1 MGITIRQQQYQD
13 THTNYFQYIH
23 LRNTINMQNATKTS
37 AQRLFRYTARSA
49 SMAAPSV
56 KQSEFLKNN
65 PVPGITSWYETSVE
79 NNQIFTKR
87 LHLQEIASGKVTEIL
102 LDPNFPEI
110 LPEAFRGLDA
120 ENLKAFTREWNSN
133 NQQMELAL
141 AQPSASM
148 AHFGEDEFH

>member
-23 LRNTINMQNATKTS
+23 LRNTTKTS

-87 LHLQEIASGKVTEIL
+87 LHLQEIASGRVTEIL

>member
-23 LRNTINMQNATKTS
+23 LRNTTKTS

-87 LHLQEIASGKVTEIL
+87 LHLQEIASGKLKSIHQRMEFKQSTNGVSVGSTECKY
-102 LDPNFPEI
+102 
-110 LPEAFRGLDA
+110 G
-120 ENLKAFTREWNSN
+120 
-133 NQQMELAL
+133 AL
-141 AQPSASM
+141 
-148 AHFGEDEFH
+148 